1 MKIAFHVNQL
11 DHRGSS
17 VTAYDYALALE
28 RLLGHEAVIV
38 SSRPRS
44 THPMEKFKRFKTALY
59 EDVSELPTI
68 VEREKI
74 DILYM
79 AKYGNDDGLTPKNC
93 RSFVHCVFQMLQPHG
108 DMYAGVS
115 EYLALKYNQ
124 PLYVPHIVEM
134 PPLQA
139 TLRAELGIPKDAM
152 VIGRLGGFEQ
162 FNIPFAQE
170 AVKHALHLRKD
181 LYFVFLNTKPF
192 LTHERIRHLPF
203 HPDEE
208 GIYKRTFINSC
219 DAMLHA
225 RIDGET
231 FGLAVGEFSAM
242 NRPVVT
248 FDTQEP
254 WYDKA
259 HLHILKDKALIY
271 RDGKELLKLLLN
283 LDRRFIQARKWDAHS
298 EAFSPTSVMRIFD
311 HVVIHG
317 RANAELPRAA

>member
-17 VTAYDYALALE
+17 VTVYDYALALQNI
-28 RLLGHEAVIV
+28 LGHEPVIV
-38 SSRPRS
+38 SSRPHS
-44 THPMEKFKRFKTALY
+44 THPMEKFKRFKIALY
-59 EDVSELPTI
+59 EDVSELPAI
-68 VEREKI
+68 VDREKI
-74 DILYM
+74 DTIYM
-79 AKYGNDDGLTPKNC
+79 AKYGNNDGLTPKNC
-93 RSFVHCVFQMLQPHG
+93 RSFVHCVFQMLEPHG
-108 DMYAGVS
+108 DLYAGVS
-115 EYLALKYNQ
+115 EYLAIKYNQ
-124 PLYVPHIVEM
+124 PLWVPHIVEM
-134 PPLQA
+134 PPIQA
-139 TLRAELGIPKDAM
+139 TLRDELGIPKDAM

-162 FNIPFAQE
+162 LNIPFVHE

-192 LTHERIRHLPF
+192 LAHERIRHLPF

-242 NRPVVT
+242 NRPVMT
-248 FDTQEP
+248 FDTKEP

-259 HLHILKDKALIY
+259 HLHILKDKALVY
-271 RDGKELLKLLLN
+271 HDGKELLKMLLN
-283 LDRRFIQARKWDAHS
+283 LDRRFIQARRWDAHS
-298 EAFSPTSVMRIFD
+298 EAFSPKSVMRIFD
-311 HVVIHG
+311 HVVVHG